1 MKIRIF
7 NKNIDGL
14 SIMYDAVFFMVMIS
28 ISGAVLIP
36 ALNNQTSIQTSIE
49 KNREEI
55 VDETLLMVLNSRIDD
70 FEYVYAKEQIDFIAE
85 TAGID
90 TSDEVIYKPMT
101 TGLLGKE
108 IKHKTFSDICVE
120 NLISQI
126 KIFDMRLNIFT
137 NDYDKSINDM
147 LYNTLYDFLGDKYN
161 FNLSVKWN
169 PIVDIEY
176 GGSLSVGKQIP
187 DTDTFVSKSYS
198 TIPTSIFTD
207 YFTIFET
214 KIEKKIS
221 IINDYI
227 IQNTNSEYNKT
238 EFEKLITNSFND
250 TYDSIICDELVNT
263 SFDFLFGDIEDSVSN
278 IFPDSL
284 DHITDFLDIFGSDLG
299 FEIDNIIKD
308 KILELSNIDIYDY
321 NNDRE
326 IDMEDIFS
334 CLKFYIKEK
343 ILEKKQARV
352 KDEIIILS
360 RDFSSKHNE
369 IDDFTEEEV
378 NDLFYNY
385 FNKKID
391 VLRAEFKLT
400 IWEVR

>member
-378 NDLFYNY
+378 TELFYNF

>member
-321 NNDRE
+321 NNNRQ

-378 NDLFYNY
+378 TELFYNF